1 MKQITSFI
9 VAIIVCVAL
18 WSFLAIQFTDFAAYA
33 FGLPQARWQMFLFI
47 WTDTPALLVG
57 ATVGMLIFRKEPLL
71 FGITCALAAIAS
83 IVWCSSNPILTKF
96 AYVIKWVLFFVFG
109 ISGSYFGWW
118 ILRVGRRKNI
128 PLKVWQ
134 SLATFVVILALI
146 TLCQMLVM
154 HYERRR
160 LYALMDEAVQDEQRN
175 EQNSEPSARGNGI
188 PPPQP

>member
-83 IVWCSSNPILTKF
+83 IVWCTSNPILTKF

-118 ILRVGRRKNI
+118 ILRVGSRKNI

-160 LYALMDEAVQDEQRN
+160 LYVLMDEAVQDEQRN

>member
-18 WSFLAIQFTDFAAYA
+18 WSMLAIQFTDFTVFA

-47 WTDTPALLVG
+47 WTDAPVLLVG
-57 ATVGMLIFRKEPLL
+57 AVVGMLIFRKEPLL
-71 FGITCALAAIAS
+71 FGITCALATIAS
-83 IVWCSSNPILTKF
+83 IVWCTSNPVLTKPVF
-96 AYVIKWVLFFVFG
+96 VIKWALLLGFSVA
-109 ISGSYFGWW
+109 GSFLGWW
-118 ILRVGRRKNI
+118 ILGVSSRRNTS
-128 PLKVWQ
+128 LKIWQ
-134 SLATFVVILALI
+134 SFATLVVMLVLI

-160 LYALMDEAVQDEQRN
+160 LSALLVEALQDELSN
-175 EQNSEPSARGNGI
+175 DQNSEPSARGDGI